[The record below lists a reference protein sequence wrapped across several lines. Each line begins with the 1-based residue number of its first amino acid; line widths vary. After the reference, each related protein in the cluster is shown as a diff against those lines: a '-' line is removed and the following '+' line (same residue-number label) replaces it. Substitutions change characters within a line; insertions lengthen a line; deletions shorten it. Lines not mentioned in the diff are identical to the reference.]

1 MMENG
6 EETYVQEGNRATTS
20 RSEISECWTGI
31 RTDEVR
37 PFVPLLGKMP
47 EGQTPSQ
54 SPLMLSSIDE
64 HQNRWRD
71 KPGHRLLEAETV
83 CQPGPAPVQYGYP
96 AGQSSPAS
104 LTLLEKPRTTE
115 PSTVEQSVA
124 EPRVVRISEDSNTQP
139 VLHGATPMPT
149 SFGKVDKESGMLTR
163 PQGWT
168 NVDTQSRNIDEN
180 KRKEIGTSEQP
191 GPRYWG
197 LFQCSFCNFVFQDL
211 SELLQH
217 QETHNQDK
225 FQGIGHELVQ
235 SDQQDET
242 ACEWRRYRCI
252 VCDKI
257 FCKQSS
263 LVTHLRIHTG
273 EKPFSCHVC
282 RRKFNQR
289 TSLTVH
295 LRTHTG
301 EAPFR
306 CNKCSKS
313 FRQQSNLTHHM
324 KSHQRIEELDG
335 IEWSEE
341 NRAPGLPLM
350 YLISEGNESTSE
362 VWGTKGTVL
371 KGGKEEEPASCK
383 RPYVCGHCYK
393 RFTHQSNL
401 MVHQRIHT
409 GDRSYRCQECGKHFS
424 RRTSLMVH
432 LRGHTGEM
440 PYSCQQCGK
449 SFRQQSNLLYHM
461 KSHAGLIDLKA
472 EVPSGSANKQTVK
485 LSGQLIGPSGQY
497 VDRGEYPQLLNIGSV
512 GGVRGED
519 GQVRAYQCNQC
530 SKWFPTTSSLLL
542 HQKLHMEQ
550 PNSIMQCREIQVQYP
565 INRGPPHTYTENM
578 LSSRHELEG
587 FPQPLFK
594 FPPRTEGNSVPVIPN
609 GSESNVVPQPGNSTG
624 FQRIGGIT
632 AEKVPAKGP
641 FQIRGRGRPRKNP
654 LVGQGQGPMMAL
666 LTGKAIHKCWKCPRR
681 FNNKSNLIVHLRIHT
696 GERPYQC
703 WKCEKRFRQQSNLI
717 QHLRNHQELFRDDL
731 SPEPRKET
739 NKEQENGKNQPD
751 MMMLQP
757 STVGQARWT
766 FFPFTDGS
774 QINHSGQ
781 LFDPPQTVNLTEI
794 SPATPCV
801 NSGTDAIPPSADRSF
816 KCRSCFKT
824 FNHKSN
830 LLVHERIHSGD
841 KTYRCQECGKQF
853 SQRTSLMVHLRTHTG
868 EMPYSCLQCRRRF
881 RQQSNLLY
889 HIKTNTVQGL
899 LKCTTEHLPNS
910 PTLSGI
916 ESGGENS
923 IGSDMESTPGHA
935 PIWMHLDSNSKSQMS
950 PAPPNEN
957 TKVEFHCPECD
968 KVFTHQSNL
977 LVHQRIHS
985 GERAYRCHEC
995 NRQFSQRTSLMIHL
1009 RTHTGEMPYACQ
1021 CCGKR
1026 FRQQSNLLYH
1036 LKSHAEQGS
1045 IMDSIPSSD
1054 YAAPK
1059 ARGRPRKSESSEGN
1073 RDKSLMPRGK
1083 RTYKCT
1089 ECPRRY
1095 NLMSNLVTH
1104 QRSHDQQPLYSC
1116 SECGESFLQQSYLT
1130 VHKKLH
1136 AKRDTPQL
1144 GAQYCWKPSQ
1154 EMMDI
1159 RSSELAT
1166 RSFSVMGL

>member
-1 MMENG
+1 METS
-6 EETYVQEGNRATTS
+6 EDSYVQEDSRARNS
-20 RSEISECWTGI
+20 RNEISECWTAI
-31 RTDEVR
+31 RPEDGR
-37 PFVPLLGKMP
+37 PFVPLLGKIP
-47 EGQTPSQ
+47 EGQSSSQ
-54 SPLMLSSIDE
+54 PPMILSNVDE
-64 HQNRWRD
+64 HQNRWRE
-71 KPGHRLLEAETV
+71 KPSQRLIEAETT
-83 CQPGPAPVQYGYP
+83 CQPGSVSTDYGYP
-96 AGQSSPAS
+96 TPQSSTA
-104 LTLLEKPRTTE
+104 LTLMDKPRARE
-115 PSTVEQSVA
+115 PSTADQGATEARVTRTVEDTS
-124 EPRVVRISEDSNTQP
+124 SQP
-139 VLHGATPMPT
+139 VLHGVTPMPT
-149 SFGKVDKESGMLTR
+149 SFGKVDKVSGMLCR
-163 PQGWT
+163 PHGWP
-168 NVDTQSRNIDEN
+168 NIDQQARSVDAN
-180 KRKEIGTSEQP
+180 KRKDIGSSEQP
-191 GPRYWG
+191 SQRYWG

-235 SDQQDET
+235 SDQPDEIT
-242 ACEWRRYRCI
+242 CEWRRYRCI

-306 CNKCSKS
+306 CTKCSKS

-324 KSHQRIEELDG
+324 KSHQRAEELDG
-335 IEWSEE
+335 GNWSEE

-350 YLISEGNESTSE
+350 YLISDGNDTGNE
-362 VWGTKGTVL
+362 VWGTKGPVL
-371 KGGKEEEPASCK
+371 KGGKEEEPAACK
-383 RPYVCGHCYK
+383 RPYVCGHCFK

-409 GDRSYRCQECGKHFS
+409 GDRSYRCQECGKHFT

-461 KSHAGLIDLKA
+461 KSHAGQTDPKT
-472 EVPSGSANKQTVK
+472 EVSIGSPSKQMVK
-485 LSGQLIGPSGQY
+485 LCGQLIGPSGQY
-497 VDRGEYPQLLNIGSV
+497 VEREYSQLLNIGSV
-512 GGVRGED
+512 GAVRGED

-530 SKWFPTTSSLLL
+530 TKWFPTTSSLLL

-550 PNSIMQCREIQVQYP
+550 PNNIMQCREIQVQYP
-565 INRGPPHTYTENM
+565 VNRGLPHTYTESM

-587 FPQPLFK
+587 FPQPIFK
-594 FPPRTEGNSVPVIPN
+594 LPPRPEGNNAPGVPN
-609 GSESNVVPQPGNSTG
+609 SSELQLIPQPGNSTEY
-624 FQRIGGIT
+624 QRVGAPP
-632 AEKVPAKGP
+632 AEKAPIKGP

-654 LVGQGQGPMMAL
+654 CIGQGPMMTL
-666 LTGKAIHKCWKCPRR
+666 LTGKAVHKCWKCPRR

-717 QHLRNHQELFRDDL
+717 QHLRNHRELFQDDDV
-731 SPEPRKET
+731 PEQRKET
-739 NKEQENGKNQPD
+739 LKGQETGKNLQD

-757 STVGQARWT
+757 HSVGQSRWT

-774 QINHSGQ
+774 QMNQSGQ
-781 LFDPPQTVNLTEI
+781 FFEAPQTVNLSEI
-794 SPATPCV
+794 STTAECV
-801 NSGTDAIPPSADRSF
+801 SSGLGANSPLADRSF

-868 EMPYSCLQCRRRF
+868 EMPYACLQCRRRF

-899 LKCTTEHLPNS
+899 LKCTAEHLPNS
-910 PTLSGI
+910 PSISGI
-916 ESGGENS
+916 EAGGES
-923 IGSDMESTPGHA
+923 SMGSEIESPPGH
-935 PIWMHLDSNSKSQMS
+935 PPMWMHLESNPKNGMS
-950 PAPPNEN
+950 PGTPNQSAKE
-957 TKVEFHCPECD
+957 EFHCPECD
-968 KVFTHQSNL
+968 KVFIHQSNL

-985 GERAYRCHEC
+985 GERSYRCHEC

-1036 LKSHAEQGS
+1036 LKSHAEQGTV
-1045 IMDSIPSSD
+1045 MNSIPSTD
-1054 YAAPK
+1054 YAVPR
-1059 ARGRPRKSESSEGN
+1059 ARGRPRKTESSEESRG
-1073 RDKSLMPRGK
+1073 KSVMPRGK

-1095 NLMSNLVTH
+1095 NLMSNLVAH
-1104 QRSHDQQPLYSC
+1104 QRSHDQQPLYTC
-1116 SECGESFLQQSYLT
+1116 SECGESFLQQTYLT

-1136 AKRDTPQL
+1136 AKRDDPEL
-1144 GAQYCWKPSQ
+1144 GGQYCWKPSQ
-1154 EMMDI
+1154 DLMDI
-1159 RSSELAT
+1159 RSTGREEERAAVYT
-1166 RSFSVMGL
+1166 QHEK